1 MWHCGGYATATVPCQ
16 ATPHP
21 SQHQLGDLVPKAN
34 PFPKDFLFSSFSCW
48 LWMGPG
54 WLGGCSWAG
63 FWAQQG
69 MLILLGCCS
78 SAQIQPCP
86 QEQSSTAMAWQDPA
100 GPGAASGDEAALAPH
115 LASVE

>member
-21 SQHQLGDLVPKAN
+21 FRHQLGDLVPKTN

-54 WLGGCSWAG
+54 WLGGCSWAE
-63 FWAQQG
+63 FWAQQD

-78 SAQIQPCP
+78 TARIQPCP
-86 QEQSSTAMAWQDPA
+86 QEQSSNAMAWQDHA
-100 GPGAASGDEAALAPH
+100 GPGAASRDEAALAP